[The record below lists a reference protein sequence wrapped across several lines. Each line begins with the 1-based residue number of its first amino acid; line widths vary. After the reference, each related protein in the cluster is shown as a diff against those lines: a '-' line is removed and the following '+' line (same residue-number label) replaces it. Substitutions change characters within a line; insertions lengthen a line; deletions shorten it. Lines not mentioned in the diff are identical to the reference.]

1 MAVKRGDVLPI
12 HNLASIHYLI
22 GPDTWHEDF
31 PVAKEGKRQSP
42 IDLKT
47 DVDVEETFNT
57 PPLAYNYIPANNVDI
72 ENTGASWKVNV
83 ESNVES
89 SK

>member
-1 MAVKRGDVLPI
+1 M
-12 HNLASIHYLI
+12 I
-22 GPDTWHEDF
+22 GPDKWHKDF

-47 DVDVEETFNT
+47 DVDVEENFNT
-57 PPLAYNYIPANNVDI
+57 IPLAYNYIPANNVDI

-89 SK
+89 RK